1 MRQQSTLPVG
11 AMFMIGLSLQG
22 DVDAPAAANAAS
34 QTAAV
39 EALMASLS
47 WMVWPALAVL
57 LAIIVFVF
65 VRSSRPA

>member
-11 AMFMIGLSLQG
+11 AMFVIGLSLQG
-22 DVDAPAAANAAS
+22 DVDSPGAATTAS

-39 EALMASLS
+39 EAAMASLS
-47 WMVWPALAVL
+47 WMVWPALGVL